1 MSDTQTT
8 KLAPMPYHSGALPTP
23 PLCEAN
29 HDFPPVATRDD
40 GLTLVAEVRRLR
52 RRLKSKFCGC
62 GWCCSTVPPGMAGEA
77 HLRTCAAQKVTQ

>member
-1 MSDTQTT
+1 MSGLD
-8 KLAPMPYHSGALPTP
+8 LDAM
-23 PLCEAN
+23 EAGFRN
-29 HDFPPVATRDD
+29 LSAYESATRDD